1 MFFHG
6 IKFNGLGKYTLFCYS
21 TRQIFFFLNVCD
33 VIYEEKFVTNGVN
46 DVQPYIIKESFWADS
61 LIDKC
66 CIYVPAVNILGSDR
80 RLFP

>member
-1 MFFHG
+1 MVWANILYFV
-6 IKFNGLGKYTLFCYS
+6 IQRVY
-21 TRQIFFFLNVCD
+21 FFFLNVCD
-33 VIYEEKFVTNGVN
+33 VIYEEKFVTNGIN